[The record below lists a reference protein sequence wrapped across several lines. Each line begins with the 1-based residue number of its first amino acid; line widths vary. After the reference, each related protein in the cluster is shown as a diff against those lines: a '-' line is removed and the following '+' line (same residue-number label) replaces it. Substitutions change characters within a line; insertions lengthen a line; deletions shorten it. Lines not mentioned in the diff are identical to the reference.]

1 MVLVQAL
8 SYTALAVVAA
18 LVGGVVAIYR
28 PPGPQME
35 SNVQHFAAG
44 VVTAAVAAELLP
56 EIHERAPQ
64 VVVLGFA
71 IGVVTMLGIH
81 RLSKTI
87 EKRDIGG
94 QFAGAAGLLIT
105 VGIDMTIDGVL
116 IGVTFLDNP
125 DTGVIIAVA
134 LAIEVLFLGVAG
146 VVALPDGIGTARKLA
161 AARVGGDRRRGRAG
175 RRDRRADRDHPR
187 VRLRGPALP
196 RHRGTT
202 GEGREGPRDPD
213 LDHAVFRRLPRDL
226 PLGYAPLILI
236 TPTVYRRR
244 RRRRWRSAGLA
255 VVFSYAIAD
264 RETALGREWM
274 GPRSR

>member
-18 LVGGVVAIYR
+18 LVGGVIAIYY

-35 SNVQHFAAG
+35 SNIQHFAAG
-44 VVTAAVAAELLP
+44 VVIAAVAAELLP
-56 EIHERAPQ
+56 DIHGRAPQ

-71 IGVVTMLGIH
+71 IGVMTMLGIH

-105 VGIDMTIDGVL
+105 VSIDMLIDGVL
-116 IGVTFLDNP
+116 IGVSFLDNP

-146 VVALPDGIGTARKLA
+146 VIALPQETGILQKLA
-161 AARVGGDRRRGRAG
+161 V
-175 RRDRRADRDHPR
+175 
-187 VRLRGPALP
+187 
-196 RHRGTT
+196 
-202 GEGREGPRDPD
+202 
-213 LDHAVFRRLPRDL
+213 
-226 PLGYAPLILI
+226 
-236 TPTVYRRR
+236 PTVFGLLLASGVTGGVLALDGVTGAPIAIILAFG
-244 RRRRWRSAGLA
+244 SAALLYLVTEELLVKAGKVPETPVSTTLFFVGFLA
-255 VVFSYAIAD
+255 IFLLD
-264 RETALGREWM
+264 MLH
-274 GPRSR
+274 